1 MIAKD
6 TRRESAKPEIKK
18 LCDGLCAAAICKSE
32 SKNRAGTSNT
42 GNTGFHNRECD
53 CGIRSR
59 KLFTQ
64 RALKT
69 AEAEEFF
76 NAESTQDSRTRLSIA
91 ESARKHQKQKNFSTQ
106 RALKTAE
113 AEDFS
118 TQRALK
124 TSEAEE
130 FFNAESA
137 QNIRRFSTQRALRA
151 LETENFSTQ
160 KALKIS
166 RTENFAASG
175 RDSLKSQ
182 NGELGSFVASMDT
195 EDVPMK
201 GKAEENDGYM
211 SADRQLSE
219 QDIRMNAV
227 AEMKKGNNE
236 QAFQYYAIL
245 AEKEDWEFMYHDTTE
260 LFESEQNILRRSQ
273 DAVFWFTKCA
283 EFCQDSWTVSL
294 AEFQLGEMYA
304 KGIGVKKN
312 YKIAEKYYRSSAE
325 KGNPY
330 AKKKFV
336 AGRYVK

>member
-1 MIAKD
+1 M
-6 TRRESAKPEIKK
+6 
-18 LCDGLCAAAICKSE
+18 
-32 SKNRAGTSNT
+32 
-42 GNTGFHNRECD
+42 
-53 CGIRSR
+53 
-59 KLFTQ
+59 
-64 RALKT
+64 
-69 AEAEEFF
+69 
-76 NAESTQDSRTRLSIA
+76 
-91 ESARKHQKQKNFSTQ
+91 
-106 RALKTAE
+106 
-113 AEDFS
+113 
-118 TQRALK
+118 
-124 TSEAEE
+124 
-130 FFNAESA
+130 
-137 QNIRRFSTQRALRA
+137 
-151 LETENFSTQ
+151 
-160 KALKIS
+160 
-166 RTENFAASG
+166 
-175 RDSLKSQ
+175 
-182 NGELGSFVASMDT
+182 ASMDT

>member
-1 MIAKD
+1 MQQKID
-6 TRRESAKPEIKK
+6 
-18 LCDGLCAAAICKSE
+18 CDD
-32 SKNRAGTSNT
+32 KNV
-42 GNTGFHNRECD
+42 
-53 CGIRSR
+53 
-59 KLFTQ
+59 
-64 RALKT
+64 KT
-69 AEAEEFF
+69 AE
-76 NAESTQDSRTRLSIA
+76 T
-91 ESARKHQKQKNFSTQ
+91 
-106 RALKTAE
+106 
-113 AEDFS
+113 EDFS

-124 TSEAEE
+124 TSED
-130 FFNAESA
+130 
-137 QNIRRFSTQRALRA
+137 FSTQRALRA